1 MNSDFQSFKVR
12 RSRFINGF
20 CVIGEDSIL
29 EIPIAGAELLPSSVL
44 DEIAEISEATLNETI
59 AQWKRIAKD
68 TEFEEILNA
77 ELE

>member
-1 MNSDFQSFKVR
+1 MNSDFKSFKVR
-12 RSRFINGF
+12 RSRLVNGF

-29 EIPIAGAELLPSSVL
+29 EIPIAGAELLSGSVL
-44 DEIAEISEATLNETI
+44 DEIAEISEETLNETI
-59 AQWKRIAKD
+59 AQWKRIAKG